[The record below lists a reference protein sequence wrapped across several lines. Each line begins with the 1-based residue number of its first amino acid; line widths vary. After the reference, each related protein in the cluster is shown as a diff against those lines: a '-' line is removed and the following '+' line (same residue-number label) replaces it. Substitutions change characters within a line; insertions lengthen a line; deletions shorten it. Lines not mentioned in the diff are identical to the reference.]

1 MKQGSSKTRLA
12 YGRALVHS
20 GLSGLRRGC
29 DLQLDRQRLA
39 AALTRSA
46 LASLGLAAI
55 GACAGLFHFHQS
67 GSRTISRT
75 VAYGVAGSAIGFAA
89 GFTWQTRELTARMA
103 RSALK
108 EMGTVRDEHWIE
120 KHPVNYG

>member
-1 MKQGSSKTRLA
+1 VKAESSKTRSH
-12 YGRALVHS
+12 YGRALVSS
-20 GLSGLRRGC
+20 GISGLRRGR
-29 DLQLDRQRLA
+29 DSQLDGERLSSV
-39 AALTRSA
+39 LVQSA

-55 GACAGLFHFHQS
+55 GACAGFLRFQRN
-67 GSRTISRT
+67 GRRGVSRT
-75 VAYGVAGSAIGFAA
+75 VIYGVAGGVIGFVA
-89 GFTWQTRELTARMA
+89 GFTWKTRELTASMA